1 MKMKTEVEK
10 PEDLNQSSINCTN
23 QVYPAKTSASY
34 IKPRKMKVLEAE
46 LRGITTIDFV
56 YKAANIIEKIFWL
69 IILLIGTIW
78 ACYFITLQFQL
89 WTEQPS
95 IVTNA
100 LDFDLADLS
109 FPAMTIC
116 SKALFPK
123 IYKNF

>member
-1 MKMKTEVEK
+1 MKMNTEVEK
-10 PEDLNQSSINCTN
+10 PEDLNQSSISCTN
-23 QVYPAKTSASY
+23 QVYPAKTTT
-34 IKPRKMKVLEAE
+34 KLRKIKVLEAE

-100 LDFDLADLS
+100 LNVDLADLN

-123 IYKNF
+123 IY

>member
-1 MKMKTEVEK
+1 MKTEVEES
-10 PEDLNQSSINCTN
+10 EDLNHSSISSTN
-23 QVYPAKTSASY
+23 QVYPAKTTASY
-34 IKPRKMKVLEAE
+34 IKPRKINVLEAE

-69 IILLIGTIW
+69 IVLLIGTIW

-100 LDFDLADLS
+100 LNVDLADLNL
-109 FPAMTIC
+109 PAMTIC